1 MSLSLF
7 SESKDN
13 WGFWPA
19 TKYDKALFYLAPF
32 YHLVLPFDKFIV
44 VDADIEFKY
53 RVEGLHDVFS
63 DFEEEHL
70 YSLGKDLSPFY
81 RSMLYQYRFVISF
94 NPKDKL
100 LIAAKSIFKSTS
112 FCFLC
117 FFSSS
122 Y

>member
-1 MSLSLF
+1 MMMMIRMVCHNLSFL
-7 SESKDN
+7 ESKDN

-19 TKYDKALFYLAPF
+19 TKYDKDLFYLAPF

-63 DFEEEHL
+63 DFEEEQL
-70 YSLGKDLSPFY
+70 YSLGRDLSPFY

-94 NPKDKL
+94 NPKR
-100 LIAAKSIFKSTS
+100 
-112 FCFLC
+112 
-117 FFSSS
+117 
-122 Y
+122 